1 MLHARRLSLKR
12 WRHGHRRSPC
22 RARCTGGVAT
32 DLFAAARGSA
42 LVACV
47 FLFSCLPAAAAEM
60 LPSVRSRLPE
70 RPIVRPPDVLADAQ
84 LESSGA
90 VIARVRFVRVNVFDP
105 TIVEE
110 NIPLFRFVNRIHI
123 LTRESALEKQLL
135 FRIGD
140 RYDASVLRE
149 TERRLRSNGY
159 LADAQIAP
167 VAYADGKV
175 EIEVRSQDTWTLKPQ
190 FQFGRSGGKNT
201 TGAGI
206 EEQNFFGTGA
216 RLAFTYEQNVDREI
230 RTIEYSDLNLNA
242 QHWLLDAQVA
252 DNSDG
257 YRQSLRVERPFY
269 ALDSRWATGVS
280 LRNEARID
288 SVYDLGQI
296 VEKFHTREREAMAY
310 AGWSPGLHDGLA
322 TRWTGGITFDERHAM
337 NAEGAAPAP
346 VLPEDRR
353 LIYPWV
359 GVEVA
364 QDDFREAYNFNQIG
378 RVEDLALGWQAKLRL
393 GVATRALGSDRD
405 ALVFD
410 GIASKGFQPS
420 GTQTWL
426 WSAAANGRIEHR
438 ALADALFSIATRYYW
453 RQTVSHTLFLSAGLD
468 HGVNLDVDKQLTLG
482 GDNGLRGYPLRYR
495 TGQDRWLFTAEERLF
510 TEWYP
515 FRLFSVGAAA
525 FFDMGGVRGAS
536 LVQATPPP
544 TPPPANVL
552 RDIGIGLRLGNMR
565 SALGNVVHID
575 VAYPLD
581 GDPSISKVQLI
592 IQAERSF

>member
-1 MLHARRLSLKR
+1 MNRTI
-12 WRHGHRRSPC
+12 RRS
-22 RARCTGGVAT
+22 ALGHGAT
-32 DLFAAARGSA
+32 NLIAAARRSA
-42 LVACV
+42 LVAWV
-47 FLFSCLPAAAAEM
+47 FLFSCFPAVGVDL

-70 RPIVRPPDVLADAQ
+70 RPIVRPPEVPADAQ
-84 LESSGA
+84 LEASGA
-90 VIARVRFVRVNVFDP
+90 VIAGVRIVRVNVFDP

-110 NIPLFRFVNRIHI
+110 DIPLFRFVNRIHI
-123 LTRESALEKQLL
+123 VTRESTIEKQLL

-159 LADAQIAP
+159 LIDAQIGP
-167 VAYADGKV
+167 VAYSDGKV
-175 EIEVRSQDTWTLKPQ
+175 DLEIRTQDTWTLKPQ

-216 RLAFTYEQNVDREI
+216 RLALNYEQNVDREV
-230 RTIEYSDLNLNA
+230 RSIEYSDLNLNA

-257 YRQSLRVERPFY
+257 QRQSLRVERPFY
-269 ALDSRWATGVS
+269 ALDSRWATGIL
-280 LRNEARID
+280 LRNETRID

-296 VEKFHTREREAMAY
+296 VEKFHTSEREATAY
-310 AGWSPGLHDGLA
+310 GGWSSGLYDGFA
-322 TRWTGGITFDERHAM
+322 TRWTGGITFDERHATD
-337 NAEGAAPAP
+337 AEGAAPAP
-346 VLPEDRR
+346 ILPADRR

-364 QDDFREAYNFNQIG
+364 QDEFREMYNLNQIG

-393 GVATRALGSDRD
+393 GVSTRALGSDRD
-405 ALVFD
+405 ALIFD
-410 GIASKGFQPS
+410 GTASKGFQS
-420 GTQTWL
+420 GATQTWL
-426 WSAAANGRIEHR
+426 WSAAANGRLEHG
-438 ALADALFSIATRYYW
+438 ALADAVFSLATRYYW
-453 RQTVSHTLFLSAGLD
+453 RQTPRHTLYLAAGVD

-495 TGQDRWLFTAEERLF
+495 TGQDRWLFTVEERLF
-510 TEWYP
+510 TDWYP

-525 FFDMGGVRGAS
+525 FFDVDGVSGGS
-536 LVQATPPP
+536 LVQAPPATQP
-544 TPPPANVL
+544 SANVL
-552 RDIGIGLRLGNMR
+552 RDVGFGLRLGNMR

-575 VAYPLD
+575 VAFPLD
-581 GDPSISKVQLI
+581 ADPSISKVQFI

>member
-1 MLHARRLSLKR
+1 
-12 WRHGHRRSPC
+12 
-22 RARCTGGVAT
+22 
-32 DLFAAARGSA
+32 
-42 LVACV
+42 
-47 FLFSCLPAAAAEM
+47 M

>member
-1 MLHARRLSLKR
+1 MKTLPA
-12 WRHGHRRSPC
+12 
-22 RARCTGGVAT
+22 VV
-32 DLFAAARGSA
+32 A

-47 FLFSCLPAAAAEM
+47 LFVSCLSAIGAEV

-70 RPIVRPPDVLADAQ
+70 RPIVRPPDIPDDAT

-90 VIARVRFVRVNVFDP
+90 VIAGVHLVRVNVFDP

-110 NIPLFRFVNRIHI
+110 DIPLFRFVNRIHI
-123 LTRESALEKQLL
+123 VTRESAIEKQLL

-159 LADAQIAP
+159 LIDAQIGP

-175 EIEVRSQDTWTLKPQ
+175 ELTVRTQDTWTLKPQ

-216 RLAFTYEQNVDREI
+216 RLALNYEQNVDREI
-230 RTIEYSDLNLNA
+230 RSIEYTDLNLNA

-257 YRQSLRVERPFY
+257 YRQALKVERPFY

-288 SVYDLGQI
+288 SVYDLGQV
-296 VEKFHTREREAMAY
+296 VEKYHTAEREATAY
-310 AGWSPGLHDGLA
+310 AGWSRGLHDGFA
-322 TRWTGGITFDERHAM
+322 TRWSGGITFDERHAKDVG
-337 NAEGAAPAP
+337 GAPPAAI
-346 VLPEDRR
+346 LPDDRR

-359 GVEVA
+359 AVEVA
-364 QDDFREAYNFNQIG
+364 QDEFRETYNLNQIG
-378 RVEDLALGWQAKLRL
+378 RVEDLALGWQARFQL
-393 GVATRALGSDRD
+393 GASTTAFGSDRD

-410 GIASKGFQPS
+410 GTASKGFQPS
-420 GTQTWL
+420 GAQTWL
-426 WSAAANGRIEHR
+426 WSAAANGRFEHG
-438 ALADALFSIATRYYW
+438 ALADSIFSVGTRYYW
-453 RQTVSHTLFLSAGLD
+453 RQTARHTFYVSAGVD
-468 HGVNLDVDKQLTLG
+468 HGVNLGVDKQLTLG

-495 TGQDRWLFTAEERLF
+495 TGQDRWLVTAEERLF
-510 TEWYP
+510 TDWYP

-525 FFDMGGVRGAS
+525 FFDVGGVRGGS

-544 TPPPANVL
+544 GQPPANVL
-552 RDIGIGLRLGNMR
+552 RDAGFGLRLGNMR

-575 VAYPLD
+575 VAFPLD
-581 GDPSISKVQLI
+581 ADPSISKVQFI
-592 IQAERSF
+592 IQAERTF